1 MRAFNSNFSFKSI
14 SILVISTPVSFVQTR
29 LDALQRLSA
38 NVPPRFQIAL
48 WFPVFFR
55 VMTTSPVSPGS
66 SVIAGFSNV
75 F

>member
-1 MRAFNSNFSFKSI
+1 M
-14 SILVISTPVSFVQTR
+14 LVISTPVSLVQTR

-48 WFPVFFR
+48 WLPVFFS
-55 VMTTSPVSPGS
+55 VISTSPVSPGS
-66 SVIAGFSNV
+66 KVIAGFSNV